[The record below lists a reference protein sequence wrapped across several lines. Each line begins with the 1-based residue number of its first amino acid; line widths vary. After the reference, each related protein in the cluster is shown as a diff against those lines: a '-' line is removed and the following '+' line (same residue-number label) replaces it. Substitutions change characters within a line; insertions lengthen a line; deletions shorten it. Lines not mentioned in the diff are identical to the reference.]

1 MAAPDAVE
9 ERARAA
15 WALGKDILTVLA
27 DGAGWRCWPIIGATA
42 RVASSRGLKRG
53 EG

>member
-1 MAAPDAVE
+1 MAASGAVE

-27 DGAGWRCWPIIGATA
+27 YYRRNVARCIISWAKE
-42 RVASSRGLKRG
+42 R
-53 EG
+53 